1 MSISTTSIKRP
12 VLAIVMNLML
22 LLFGAIGFNFLGV
35 REFPSIDPT
44 VVSIRTSYPGAN
56 SDIIES
62 QITEPLEKVINSID
76 GIRNISSSSNN
87 GSSSITVEFNLD
99 KNIEEAA
106 NDVRDKVSQAA
117 RYLPKDI
124 DGTPV
129 VSKSDDNNDPIITMT
144 IQSDKRNQLELSDY
158 AENVIAE
165 RIQTIPGVSG
175 VRIYGQKKFA
185 MRLWI
190 DPNKLAAYG
199 LTSQDI
205 IAALDKENVEL
216 PSGKITGTTTELTV
230 KTLGKLTNEDQF
242 NNLIIRNDGTSVI
255 KFQDVGHAVLG
266 PENEET
272 MLRESGKPMV
282 AVAVQP
288 QPGANYLEISNE
300 FNKRFENLKE
310 IVPEDIKLNISLD
323 TTRFI
328 RSSVTE
334 VAETIII
341 ALVLVILIIY
351 LFFRDWAIAIRPLID
366 IPVSLIFTFFI
377 MYIFGFSINVLTLLA
392 IVLATGLVVDD
403 GIVVTEN
410 IFKKVE
416 EGYSPFE
423 AAIKG
428 SNEIFF
434 AVISISITLAAV
446 FLPVVF
452 LQGFVGRLFREFGIV
467 IGAAV
472 LISAFVSLTLTP
484 MLNAYLM
491 KKSQKKSKFYEM
503 TEPFFVRLNEGYK
516 SKLEAF
522 LNRRW
527 LSLPILVACLGLIVL
542 FWNLLPKETAPYDDR
557 SAVNVSVTTPE
568 GSSYEYTDR
577 FIMKL
582 TQQINDSIPEKAA
595 MLTLTAPS
603 FSSAGATNSGFLRLG
618 LTDPGDREKTQ
629 AEVAQKI
636 TKLTKKYSDGK
647 AVVTQQPT
655 ISAGRRGSLPVS
667 YIIQAQNF
675 DKLKEK
681 VPLFMDEVAKD
692 HTFTVSD
699 VNLKF
704 NKPEINL
711 TIDREKAN
719 NLGVSV
725 VDIAQSLQLGL
736 SGQRFSYFFMNGKQ
750 YQVMGQFDRTNRKDP
765 LDLSSVYV
773 RNNKGELIQLDNVVS
788 AKEESSPP
796 QLYRN
801 NRFISATVS
810 AGLAPGKSIG
820 EGIEAMDRIRD
831 KVLDDTFSTDLSG
844 ESRDFKESSS
854 NTMFAF
860 GLALLLVYLILSA
873 QFESF
878 KDPVIIILTVPM
890 AVAGAFLSLWL
901 FGQSWNIFSQI
912 GTIMLIGLVTKNG
925 ILIVEFAN
933 QLKEEGRSV
942 QEAIREASVARL
954 RPILMT
960 SLTIAIG
967 ALPIAMAL
975 GAAAKSRIGMGV
987 VIIGGT
993 IFSLVLTLFVIPA
1006 IYSYWSKEH
1015 KHNEE
1020 LAQSLQSAT
1029 EEKKTPSGLKLEPNE
1044 A

>member
-12 VLAIVMNLML
+12 VLAIVMNLMI
-22 LLFGAIGFNFLGV
+22 LLFGVIGYNFLGV
-35 REFPSIDPT
+35 REYPNIDPT
-44 VVSIRTSYPGAN
+44 VVSVRTSYPGAN
-56 SDIIES
+56 ADIIES
-62 QITEPLEKVINSID
+62 QITEPLEKSINGID
-76 GIRNISSSSNN
+76 GIRNMSSSSNQ
-87 GSSSITVEFNLD
+87 GSSTITIEFNLG

-106 NDVRDKVSQAA
+106 NDVRDKVSQAT
-117 RYLPKDI
+117 RNLPKDI
-124 DGTPV
+124 DGNPV
-129 VSKSDDNNDPIITMT
+129 VSKADANSDAIITMT
-144 IQSDKRNQLELSDY
+144 IQSDQRNQLELSDY

-165 RIQTIPGVSG
+165 RIQTIPGVSS
-175 VRIYGQKKFA
+175 VQIQGQKKYA
-185 MRLWI
+185 MRIRI

-205 IAALDKENVEL
+205 VTALDNENVEL
-216 PSGKITGTTTELTV
+216 PSGKITGATTELTV
-230 KTLGKLTNEDQF
+230 KTLGKLTNEKEF
-242 NNLIIRNDGTSVI
+242 NNLIIKNNGNNVI
-255 KFQDVGHAVLG
+255 QLKDIGYAELG

-272 MLRESGKPMV
+272 LLRESGKPMV
-282 AVAVQP
+282 AVALIP
-288 QPGANYLEISNE
+288 QPGANYLDISKE
-300 FNKRFENLKE
+300 FEKRYARLKKD
-310 IVPEDIKLNISLD
+310 VPKDLKLNVSLD
-323 TTRFI
+323 NTRFI
-328 RSSVTE
+328 KNSVTE
-334 VAETIII
+334 VAETIILS
-341 ALVLVILIIY
+341 LVLVILIIY

-377 MYIFGFSINVLTLLA
+377 MYIFGFSINVLSLLA

-446 FLPVVF
+446 FLPVIF

-491 KKSQKKSKFYEM
+491 KKTGHKKSRFYEWS
-503 TEPFFVRLNEGYK
+503 EPYFIRLNDNYAK
-516 SKLEAF
+516 NLNLF
-522 LNRRW
+522 LNKRW
-527 LSLPILVACLGLIVL
+527 LALPIIIACLGLIVL
-542 FWNLLPKETAPYDDR
+542 FWKILPKETAPYDDR
-557 SAVNVSVTTPE
+557 SAINMSITTPE
-568 GSSYEYTDR
+568 GSSYDYTDQ
-577 FIMKL
+577 FMMK
-582 TQQINDSIPEKAA
+582 IAKMVEDSVPEKNVNI
-595 MLTLTAPS
+595 TVTSPG
-603 FSSAGATNSGFLRLG
+603 FGGTGAVNSGFLRIG
-618 LTDPGDREKTQ
+618 LSDPDQRGRSQEEIASQLTR
-629 AEVAQKI
+629 I
-636 TKLTKKYSDGK
+636 TKKYTEGK
-647 AVVTQQPT
+647 VFVTQQPT
-655 ISAGRRGSLPVS
+655 ISVGRRGGLPIS

-675 DKLKEK
+675 DKLREK
-681 VPLFMDEVAKD
+681 VPRFMEEVSKD
-692 HTFTVSD
+692 PTFTVSD

-711 TIDREKAN
+711 TIDRDKAR

-725 VDIAQSLQLGL
+725 SAIAQTLQLGL

-750 YQVMGQFDRTNRKDP
+750 YQVIGQFDRGSRKDP

-773 RNNKGELIQLDNVVS
+773 RNDKGELIQIDNLVS
-788 AKEESSPP
+788 AKEQSSPP

-801 NRFISATVS
+801 NRFTAATVS

-820 EGIEAMDRIRD
+820 DGIAAMDKIRD
-831 KVLDDTFSTDLSG
+831 KVLDETFSTDLSG
-844 ESRDFKESSS
+844 ESRDFQESSS
-854 NTMFAF
+854 NTLFAF

-878 KDPVIIILTVPM
+878 KDPVIIIMTVPM

-933 QLKEEGRSV
+933 QLKESGKSV
-942 QEAIREASVARL
+942 HDAIREASVSRL

-960 SLTIAIG
+960 SLAIAIG

-975 GAAAKSRIGMGV
+975 GAAAKSRMGMGV
-987 VIIGGT
+987 VIVGGT
-993 IFSLVLTLFVIPA
+993 TFSLILTLFVIPA

-1015 KHNEE
+1015 QTNAELQESLKAA
-1020 LAQSLQSAT
+1020 LAQ
-1029 EEKKTPSGLKLEPNE
+1029 EKNSV